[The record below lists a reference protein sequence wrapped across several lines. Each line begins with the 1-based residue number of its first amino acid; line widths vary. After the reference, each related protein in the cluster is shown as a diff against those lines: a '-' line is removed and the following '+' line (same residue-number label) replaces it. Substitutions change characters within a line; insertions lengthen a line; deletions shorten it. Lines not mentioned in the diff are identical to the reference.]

1 MTCALRD
8 KRGAPRGGGENKASP
23 DTRLLDTRVALEHI
37 FSQYNVLNDHLHST
51 KCYLGDVHIHK
62 QDAPTS
68 MCDSVERINGN
79 FLSRAQLQY

>member
-1 MTCALRD
+1 MRL
-8 KRGAPRGGGENKASP
+8 KRQARRPEGRGREQTSP

-37 FSQYNVLNDHLHST
+37 FSRYNVLNDHSHST
-51 KCYLGDVHIHK
+51 KCYLGDVHK

>member
-1 MTCALRD
+1 MFIRVACMTCALRD

-23 DTRLLDTRVALEHI
+23 DTRLLDTRV
-37 FSQYNVLNDHLHST
+37 QYNVLNDHSRST
-51 KCYLGDVHIHK
+51 KCYVGDVHK